1 MPGGTGKTIRNRRL
15 MANGWTVVL
24 RGGALGDFLLTLP
37 LLRALRADRPG
48 RVLLVTR
55 RAYRALLPPAL
66 SPDAFLP
73 MEDGAAAA
81 LYGSEPAAPFAAVGS
96 LRGARVLAF
105 QKPDAGLEERWRAG
119 GVADVRWIHPRPAGP
134 AHAAVQFCRDAGVA
148 PPPDWA
154 TWGAWDGADAG
165 AGDVPPGLWLHPGS
179 GGARKN
185 APPAVFAQLAACW
198 RQRCDGPVTVSFGE
212 AEAPAFR
219 DAILAALAAAGVFP
233 LVVADPALD
242 TLRRGLAGAA
252 GFIGNDSGVGHL
264 AAACGTPVLVLFR
277 DTDPAVWRP
286 LGPRVAVAAADE
298 PAKQL
303 RERLL
308 AMAGPT
314 PS

>member
-1 MPGGTGKTIRNRRL
+1 
-15 MANGWTVVL
+15 MADGWTVVL

-37 LLRALRADRPG
+37 LLRALRAEQAG
-48 RVLLVTR
+48 RALLVTR

-66 SPDAFLP
+66 SSAAFLP
-73 MEDGAAAA
+73 MEAGAAAA
-81 LYGSEPAAPFAAVGS
+81 LYGPAPVAPPGAVWS

-105 QKPDAGLEERWRAG
+105 QKPDAGLEERWRAA

-148 PPPDWA
+148 PPPAWA
-154 TWGAWDGADAG
+154 TWGAWDGTDAGTG
-165 AGDVPPGLWLHPGS
+165 AGDAPPGLWLHPGS

-185 APPAVFAQLAACW
+185 ASPALFARVAAGW
-198 RQRCDGPVTVSFGE
+198 RQRCGGPVTVSFGE

-219 DAILAALAAAGVFP
+219 AAVLAALAAAGVSP
-233 LVVADPALD
+233 LVMADPVLD
-242 TLRRGLAGAA
+242 DLRRGLAGAA

-286 LGPRVAVAAADE
+286 LGPRVAVAAATE
-298 PAKQL
+298 PAAQL
-303 RERLL
+303 LERLL
-308 AMAGPT
+308 AMARPI